1 MSEEAQVIADV
12 DTTRAP
18 AVEAVRAVDVRNL
31 WLAYDDAGSGP
42 GAARPPALRGVDL
55 RIGAGEGLALVGPN
69 GAGKS
74 TLLRCVTGL
83 LRPDRGSVAL
93 DGIPVEELTRSSI
106 ARRVAVVPQQVD
118 LPFAMRVEEVVA
130 LGRVPHEDPLRG
142 LRPADHEAVD
152 RAMARV
158 GLDGFGGRDV
168 RRLSLGERQL
178 VLLATALAQE
188 APLLLLDEPTVH
200 LDLRHQVAT
209 MELLRE
215 LAVREGIA
223 VMAVLHDLH
232 LATHFF
238 PRIAVLDEGR
248 IVADGPPR
256 EVLTED
262 LVHDVF
268 GVDPEIVRLHLI
280 GKGAAPR

>member
-1 MSEEAQVIADV
+1 MKEMGQVFTEAAPPA
-12 DTTRAP
+12 RAP
-18 AVEAVRAVDVRNL
+18 LVPEVDVRDL
-31 WLAYDDAGSGP
+31 WLAYGDAGPRPGP
-42 GAARPPALRGVDL
+42 ERRAALRGVDL
-55 RIGAGEGLALVGPN
+55 RIMAGEGLALVGPN

-74 TLLRCVTGL
+74 TLLRCITGL
-83 LRPDRGSVAL
+83 LRPDRGSVTL
-93 DGIPVEELTRSSI
+93 DGIPVEELTRSTI

-130 LGRVPHEDPLRG
+130 LGRIPHEDPLRG
-142 LRPADHEAVD
+142 LRPADHDAVA

-158 GLDGFGGRDV
+158 GLDGFSGRDV

-209 MELLRE
+209 MELLRG
-215 LAVREGIA
+215 LAAGEGTT
-223 VMAVLHDLH
+223 VVAVLHDLH
-232 LATHFF
+232 LAAHFF
-238 PRIAVLDEGR
+238 PRIAVLHEGR

-256 EVLTED
+256 EVLTEG
-262 LVHDVF
+262 LVRDVF
-268 GVDPEIVRLHLI
+268 GVDPAIVRLHV
-280 GKGAAPR
+280 AV

>member
-1 MSEEAQVIADV
+1 MNEVASVIAHV
-12 DTTRAP
+12 ARP
-18 AVEAVRAVDVRNL
+18 AGVPAIEVRDL
-31 WLAYDDAGSGP
+31 WLAYGHDGP
-42 GAARPPALRGVDL
+42 RRGPEHRAALRGVDL
-55 RIGAGEGLALVGPN
+55 RIAAGEGIALVGPN

-74 TLLRCVTGL
+74 TLLRCITGL

-93 DGIPVEELTRSSI
+93 DGVPLEELTRSTI

-130 LGRVPHEDPLRG
+130 LGRIPHEDPLRG
-142 LRPADHEAVD
+142 LRAADQEAVEH
-152 RAMARV
+152 AMARV
-158 GLDGFGGRDV
+158 GIDGFSGRDV

-188 APLLLLDEPTVH
+188 ASLLLLDEPTVH

-209 MELLRE
+209 MELLRG
-215 LAVREGIA
+215 LAVTEGTT
-223 VMAVLHDLH
+223 VVAVLHDLH
-232 LATHFF
+232 LAAHFF

-256 EVLTED
+256 EVLTES
-262 LVHDVF
+262 LVRDVF
-268 GVDPEIVRLHLI
+268 GVDPAIVRLHV
-280 GKGAAPR
+280 AA

>member
-1 MSEEAQVIADV
+1 MPA
-12 DTTRAP
+12 RAP
-18 AVEAVRAVDVRNL
+18 AVQAVDVRDL
-31 WLAYDDAGSGP
+31 WLAYGDGEQRPDAQRR
-42 GAARPPALRGVDL
+42 AALRGVDL
-55 RIGAGEGLALVGPN
+55 RIMAGEGIALVGPN

-83 LRPDRGSVAL
+83 LRPDTGSVAL

-142 LRPADHEAVD
+142 LRPADHEAVA
-152 RAMARV
+152 RAMARG

-209 MELLRE
+209 MELLRG
-215 LAVREGIA
+215 LAAGEGTT
-223 VMAVLHDLH
+223 VVAVLHDLH
-232 LATHFF
+232 LAAHFF
-238 PRIAVLDEGR
+238 PRIAVLHEGR

-256 EVLTED
+256 EVLTER
-262 LVHDVF
+262 LVRDVF
-268 GVDPEIVRLHLI
+268 GVDPAIVRLHVA
-280 GKGAAPR
+280 G